1 MYSESAAEDLLGSTK
16 QNDDKK
22 VTQRLL
28 PSVIASCSQVAMQSR
43 PKTGKPAVVLLVFLC
58 NRYLCILWYNGKGI
72 YYPQFKTLLL
82 HNYIYCE
89 PRQTVDTRNIS
100 GTELIVMQGKNQ
112 SVVGKLQEAQAL
124 FASIYLLNL
133 SPGRPFI

>member
-58 NRYLCILWYNGKGI
+58 NRCLCIRWYKGKVI

>member
-43 PKTGKPAVVLLVFLC
+43 PKTGKPAVVLLVFLF
-58 NRYLCILWYNGKGI
+58 NRCLCILWYKGKGI

-89 PRQTVDTRNIS
+89 PRQSVDTRNIS
-100 GTELIVMQGKNQ
+100 GTELIVMQGKNHQ
-112 SVVGKLQEAQAL
+112 SWENYRRPKLCL
-124 FASIYLLNL
+124 
-133 SPGRPFI
+133 RVFIF

>member
-58 NRYLCILWYNGKGI
+58 NRCLCIRWYKGKGI

-112 SVVGKLQEAQAL
+112 SLVGKLQEPQVL

>member
-58 NRYLCILWYNGKGI
+58 NRCLCIRWYKGKGI

-100 GTELIVMQGKNQ
+100 GTELIVMQGKSQ
-112 SVVGKLQEAQAL
+112 SVVGKLQEAQDL

>member
-58 NRYLCILWYNGKGI
+58 NRCLCIRWYKGKGI

-89 PRQTVDTRNIS
+89 PHQSVDTRNIS

>member
-58 NRYLCILWYNGKGI
+58 NRCLCTLWYKGKGI

-112 SVVGKLQEAQAL
+112 SVVGKLQEAHAL

>member
-1 MYSESAAEDLLGSTK
+1 M
-16 QNDDKK
+16 
-22 VTQRLL
+22 
-28 PSVIASCSQVAMQSR
+28 
-43 PKTGKPAVVLLVFLC
+43 
-58 NRYLCILWYNGKGI
+58 

-82 HNYIYCE
+82 RNYIYCK

-133 SPGRPFI
+133 SPGRPFIYNPLCSRSF

>member
-16 QNDDKK
+16 QNDDKT

-58 NRYLCILWYNGKGI
+58 NRCLCIRWYKGKGI

-100 GTELIVMQGKNQ
+100 ETELIVMQGKNQ

-133 SPGRPFI
+133 SPERPFI

>member
-43 PKTGKPAVVLLVFLC
+43 RRLGSPQLYCLC
-58 NRYLCILWYNGKGI
+58 SYVIDA
-72 YYPQFKTLLL
+72 FAF
-82 HNYIYCE
+82 
-89 PRQTVDTRNIS
+89 
-100 GTELIVMQGKNQ
+100 
-112 SVVGKLQEAQAL
+112 VGKKEKVRPCY
-124 FASIYLLNL
+124 FTTIFTVNL
-133 SPGRPFI
+133 AKAWTPEIFLERN

>member
-58 NRYLCILWYNGKGI
+58 NRCLCIR
-72 YYPQFKTLLL
+72 YPQFKTLLL

-100 GTELIVMQGKNQ
+100 GTELIVMQGKSQ

>member
-58 NRYLCILWYNGKGI
+58 NRCLCILWYKRKGI

-82 HNYIYCE
+82 HNYIYSE

>member
-58 NRYLCILWYNGKGI
+58 NRCFCILWYKGKGI

>member
-58 NRYLCILWYNGKGI
+58 NRCLCIRWCKGKGI

-89 PRQTVDTRNIS
+89 PRQSVDTRNIS

>member
-58 NRYLCILWYNGKGI
+58 NRCLCIRW
-72 YYPQFKTLLL
+72 
-82 HNYIYCE
+82 
-89 PRQTVDTRNIS
+89 
-100 GTELIVMQGKNQ
+100 
-112 SVVGKLQEAQAL
+112 
-124 FASIYLLNL
+124 
-133 SPGRPFI
+133 